1 MASVNKI
8 KELAESRNYDVAVDI
23 LDAQDLD
30 KSLNPQFV
38 RTCGEIYE
46 NVGRYKDARKQYV
59 RAHIMAENNS
69 RVIES
74 LMTLYLKRGFK
85 ELAGKYYEHYLF
97 VEKNSERKLDNI
109 KYIMRKAEGAPYSEL
124 FDLIYPYY
132 RDNMD
137 EDWSFELIMLA
148 MKMDK
153 DDMDVIL
160 SDYMATYKN
169 SKNIELLYEIVQDR
183 DKLHKYFD
191 IFSSEEH
198 ADDDEAEEEV
208 RKLEAEQLEKDYYI
222 RNPKDPEI
230 LIMVDD
236 TMDELTEK
244 QKRKLRKKS
253 LKEALKN
260 KNSGEDSDE
269 ASEASGEGTDS
280 ESTEEA
286 DKADNEAVKEKKDGE
301 GIKRSLKDFIKRKFR
316 REETPETDEEGED
329 SKEAEKAAKD
339 ESSEN
344 ADKSSSSEAAEV
356 KETEA
361 VKETEES
368 GKTEAEKNSAEA
380 EKTAEESKEA
390 EAKAE
395 DSEKEP
401 SDTAAEVKAAA
412 EDTAEKTTENITEKS
427 IDDKTEVTGKAVAS
441 DDQGTDRDMRE
452 LKPETNL
459 DDFITYDF
467 DDGFAPESD
476 SIAELDDEV
485 LDFSNPFDSISAYK
499 KDEEEK
505 RKSETEASEKTPDD
519 LRIGLEI
526 SNVDE
531 STSYYEPDRSDET
544 PAEDEVSIE
553 IEEDTAEEA
562 ETETAAE
569 AESAEAVTD
578 TETEAESETEAEAE
592 SKAEA
597 AAEAGTEETGSAE
610 DVSDLSNI
618 VLGEAI
624 QTVFDVEIP
633 EDDEE
638 ISDVEIEI
646 PEDMAAVVVDTAVP
660 EDNTG
665 LEALVEE
672 SVSTTYA
679 ADIESSDD
687 NEEAAETSFESAAEA
702 SFETTEETAG
712 AAEESFETAAEE
724 SKAAES
730 DDENAENIIDKI
742 KAAALV
748 NTADVSELQKE
759 VNRIVTDAS
768 KEEVKDSDT
777 GVTDGNETVS
787 SEEAL
792 HKVDNKDSLGYPEFK
807 SSLFDVKKDDEEK
820 SDNDFDALA
829 KKESE
834 KLEEKLR
841 MEEEM
846 QRQAEKL
853 LESLGIK
860 L

>member
-286 DKADNEAVKEKKDGE
+286 DKADNEAVKKKKDGE

-329 SKEAEKAAKD
+329 SEEAEKAAKD

-344 ADKSSSSEAAEV
+344 VDKSSSSEAAEV

-401 SDTAAEVKAAA
+401 SDTAAEVKAAV
-412 EDTAEKTTENITEKS
+412 EYTAEKTTENITEKS

-562 ETETAAE
+562 EIETAAEAETETAAE
-569 AESAEAVTD
+569 AESAEAVTN

-665 LEALVEE
+665 IEALVEE

-679 ADIESSDD
+679 A
-687 NEEAAETSFESAAEA
+687 EA
-702 SFETTEETAG
+702 
-712 AAEESFETAAEE
+712 

-768 KEEVKDSDT
+768 EEEVKDSDT

>member
-1 MASVNKI
+1 MSSGLSMASVNKI

-260 KNSGEDSDE
+260 KDAGEDSD
-269 ASEASGEGTDS
+269 EASGEGTDS

-329 SKEAEKAAKD
+329 SEEAEKTAKD

-344 ADKSSSSEAAEV
+344 ADKSSSSEVAEV

-368 GKTEAEKNSAEA
+368 GKTEAEKNFAEA

-427 IDDKTEVTGKAVAS
+427 IDDETEVTGKAVAS

-665 LEALVEE
+665 IEDLV
-672 SVSTTYA
+672 
-679 ADIESSDD
+679 
-687 NEEAAETSFESAAEA
+687 
-702 SFETTEETAG
+702 
-712 AAEESFETAAEE
+712 EE